1 MYVIWWVSDGFLALP
16 SNLAVT
22 SVAFEAVAEEDN
34 IVEQT
39 CRGRRHVVE
48 EDNIVE
54 RVVELA

>member
-1 MYVIWWVSDGFLALP
+1 MIIPSNKTENMDINMYVIWWVSDGFLSLP

-22 SVAFEAVAEEDN
+22 SVAFEAV
-34 IVEQT
+34 
-39 CRGRRHVVE
+39 VE